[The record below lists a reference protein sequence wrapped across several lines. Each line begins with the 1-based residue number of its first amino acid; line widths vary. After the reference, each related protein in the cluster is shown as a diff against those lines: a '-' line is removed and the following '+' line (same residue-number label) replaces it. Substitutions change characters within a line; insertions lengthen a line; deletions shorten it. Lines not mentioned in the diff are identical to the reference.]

1 VGADAANTNK
11 EEAEEEAVEF
21 AACLM
26 TEIDDKGKQLA
37 GKPDQVDFTPAL
49 LQSATA
55 LRLRTKVGHKDQ
67 RALSPLAMPSPS
79 AMNRLLGNT
88 RSKEGNSPKN
98 HGDCFDECADL
109 DALIIGHLFLFDKMK
124 LKTGFWRTSDH
135 TVCGFASSSSN
146 STIKSVLSNNGDD
159 GVPARGIPR
168 CQSTC
173 RLRQP
178 VEVSLV
184 QGSGRGKHECLE
196 IKKNTA
202 RAVKGSSS
210 AAFRAI

>member
-1 VGADAANTNK
+1 
-11 EEAEEEAVEF
+11 
-21 AACLM
+21 
-26 TEIDDKGKQLA
+26 
-37 GKPDQVDFTPAL
+37 
-49 LQSATA
+49 
-55 LRLRTKVGHKDQ
+55 
-67 RALSPLAMPSPS
+67 MPSPS

-109 DALIIGHLFLFDKMK
+109 DALIIGHLFLFDEMK